1 MSRLRRKFSLE
12 EKLQIIH
19 EAEQQGIELTLR
31 KYQLSRSL
39 YYKWKN
45 SFDRKGTD
53 GLTPRY
59 HKVDPQVRELEK
71 ENERLRRIIAKQ
83 ALYLEIK
90 DELLKKSQP
99 QSR

>member
-19 EAEQQGIELTLR
+19 EADQRGIELTLR

-45 SFDRKGTD
+45 SFDRQGTD
-53 GLTPRY
+53 SLTPRY